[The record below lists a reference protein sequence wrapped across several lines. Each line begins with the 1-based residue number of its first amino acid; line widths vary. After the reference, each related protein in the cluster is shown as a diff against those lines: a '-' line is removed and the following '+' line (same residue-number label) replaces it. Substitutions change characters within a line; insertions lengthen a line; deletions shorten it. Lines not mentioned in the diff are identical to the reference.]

1 MILLDV
7 NVVVAA
13 FRSSHPH
20 HDAVRPW
27 FDALLAA
34 PEPFT
39 VPDVVWSSFVRIVTN
54 RRIFAVPSPAADA
67 FDFVRA
73 VRDQPRHVSIA
84 PGDRHLEVFEQLCVD
99 GQAVGDLVPDA
110 YIASLALEQGAS
122 VATLDRDFARFTGLS
137 VVAPPT

>member
-1 MILLDV
+1 M
-7 NVVVAA
+7 
-13 FRSSHPH
+13 
-20 HDAVRPW
+20 
-27 FDALLAA
+27 
-34 PEPFT
+34 
-39 VPDVVWSSFVRIVTN
+39 VWSSFVRIVTN